1 MAACFTSN
9 GLFGLHVVELY
20 HTYLFGLYPK
30 QFEWQ
35 KNGNTRENLID
46 GDIAANHHNLIVK
59 KGLII
64 ERMPKNTMTMNHI
77 LARLFLLTAYCFY

>member
-1 MAACFTSN
+1 MAAYFASN
-9 GLFGLHVVELY
+9 GLFGLHVVEQDR
-20 HTYLFGLYPK
+20 TYLFGLYPK

-35 KNGNTRENLID
+35 KMEIRAKSID

-77 LARLFLLTAYCFY
+77 LARLFLLTAYRFY

>member
-1 MAACFTSN
+1 MAAYFASN
-9 GLFGLHVVELY
+9 GLFGLHVVEQDR
-20 HTYLFGLYPK
+20 TYLFGLYPNSS
-30 QFEWQ
+30 
-35 KNGNTRENLID
+35 NGRKWKYARKSID

-77 LARLFLLTAYCFY
+77 LARLFLLTAYRFY